1 MGVLYARYMRVIPT
15 IHFDRGMASK
25 QCSYR
30 TNVDPDFACRTDKVH
45 CIRQSNYLTVFTQRD
60 YESGKDFDQAW
71 LISLHNIDQ
80 VLGQVRTTFEIN
92 I

>member
-1 MGVLYARYMRVIPT
+1 MSAFTVT
-15 IHFDRGMASK
+15 IN
-25 QCSYR
+25 SYR